1 MNVLRNRFPR
11 RVGALAASSSLLL
24 LLAAPV
30 LAGGSFHG
38 HTTSDKPGDDFQYA
52 LIMKNSNTTM
62 SVHGGDTWS
71 DLEKLQREVK
81 RTGHEVLWF
90 EIDEKAY
97 VIRDPETVRRAKNI
111 VEPMMELGKQQGALG
126 ARQGELGA
134 RQGELG
140 AIQGK
145 IGALQGRVAALQ
157 ASSRDPETRAEAA
170 ELRRELQA
178 LAAEQRSL
186 GQAQRELGER
196 QRELGARQRVLGE
209 RQREASLIAHAD
221 LRELAERSIR
231 NGTAERM

>member
-1 MNVLRNRFPR
+1 MNALRIHR
-11 RVGALAASSSLLL
+11 RAGSLAAGLSLLM
-24 LLAAPV
+24 LLAGPV

-38 HTTSDKPGDDFQYA
+38 FSTSDTGKDFQYA
-52 LIMKNSNTTM
+52 LLMRNSNTTM
-62 SVHGGDTWS
+62 SVHGDDVWS
-71 DLEKLQREVK
+71 DIGRLQEEVK

-90 EIDEKAY
+90 ELDDRAY
-97 VIRDPETVRRAKNI
+97 VIRDPATIRRVKDI
-111 VEPMMELGKQQGALG
+111 VEPIQELGKQQGALG

-140 AIQGK
+140 AIQGR

-157 ASSRDPETRAEAA
+157 ASRDPETRAEAA
-170 ELRRELQA
+170 ELRSQLQE
-178 LAAEQRSL
+178 LAAEQRAL
-186 GQAQRELGER
+186 GQRQRELGER

-209 RQREASLIAHAD
+209 RQREASLIAHAE

>member
-1 MNVLRNRFPR
+1 MNVLRDPIHR
-11 RVGALAASSSLLL
+11 RAGSLAASSSLLA

-38 HTTSDKPGDDFQYA
+38 HWTTDEDKSFQYA

-62 SVHGGDTWS
+62 SVHGDDTWD
-71 DLEKLQREVK
+71 DLGQLQKEVK

-90 EIDEKAY
+90 EVDERAY
-97 VIRDPETVRRAKNI
+97 VIRDPATIRRAKDI

-157 ASSRDPETRAEAA
+157 ASRDPQTRAEAA
-170 ELRRELQA
+170 ELRAQLRELVH
-178 LAAEQRSL
+178 EQRAL
-186 GQAQRELGER
+186 GERQRELGER

-209 RQREASLIAHAD
+209 RQAEASRIAHAE
-221 LRELAERSIR
+221 LRQLAERSIR

>member
-1 MNVLRNRFPR
+1 MNVLRNRFSR

-38 HTTSDKPGDDFQYA
+38 YTTSDKPGDDFQYA

-62 SVHGGDTWS
+62 AVHGDTWS
-71 DLEKLQREVK
+71 DIDQLQREVK
-81 RTGHEVLWF
+81 KTGREVLWF
-90 EIDEKAY
+90 EIDDKAY
-97 VIRDPETVRRAKNI
+97 VIRDPETVRHAKNI

-140 AIQGK
+140 AIQGR